1 MILVDKNTRYC
12 IQGITGKQGTRACET
27 MLAAGSNVVAGV
39 TPGKGGQ
46 YVHGVP
52 VYNSMNEVD
61 VDCTVIYVPPRF
73 AKAAMV
79 EAIEAGVKLI
89 VVVTENVPVHDTAYC
104 YALAQQYGARIIGP
118 SSVGV
123 YSVGA
128 SKCGSIASG
137 KSQISFS
144 PGPVGIIS
152 RSGGMCSETALGLTQ
167 AGIGQS
173 TVVGIGSDI
182 ITGSTMLDIL
192 KLFEADDDT
201 KVVVLYG
208 EIGGDMEENV
218 ARHIKEHGYRKPVV
232 AFIAGKFASQF
243 EDISLGHAG
252 AIIEGDSGKWETKVK
267 LLKEA
272 GVHVVHVH
280 HDIVGKV
287 KELL

>member
-1 MILVDKNTRYC
+1 
-12 IQGITGKQGTRACET
+12 
-27 MLAAGSNVVAGV
+27 
-39 TPGKGGQ
+39 
-46 YVHGVP
+46 
-52 VYNSMNEVD
+52 
-61 VDCTVIYVPPRF
+61 
-73 AKAAMV
+73 
-79 EAIEAGVKLI
+79 
-89 VVVTENVPVHDTAYC
+89 
-104 YALAQQYGARIIGP
+104 
-118 SSVGV
+118 
-123 YSVGA
+123 
-128 SKCGSIASG
+128 
-137 KSQISFS
+137 
-144 PGPVGIIS
+144 
-152 RSGGMCSETALGLTQ
+152 MCSETALGLTQ

-218 ARHIKEHGYRKPVV
+218 ARHIKEHGYSKPVV

>member
-1 MILVDKNTRYC
+1 
-12 IQGITGKQGTRACET
+12 
-27 MLAAGSNVVAGV
+27 
-39 TPGKGGQ
+39 
-46 YVHGVP
+46 
-52 VYNSMNEVD
+52 
-61 VDCTVIYVPPRF
+61 
-73 AKAAMV
+73 
-79 EAIEAGVKLI
+79 
-89 VVVTENVPVHDTAYC
+89 
-104 YALAQQYGARIIGP
+104 
-118 SSVGV
+118 
-123 YSVGA
+123 
-128 SKCGSIASG
+128 
-137 KSQISFS
+137 
-144 PGPVGIIS
+144 
-152 RSGGMCSETALGLTQ
+152 MCSETALGLTQ

-218 ARHIKEHGYRKPVV
+218 ARYIKEHGYGKLVV